1 MLKLPAFSFVIP
13 PVAGSVL
20 GRLPAYPGSLLLTA
34 GLNFVLASRL
44 APDVLQMLH
53 GRRLRI
59 HVRDAQS
66 SFDFSWDGRRFV
78 PGRQWDADSIDL
90 TISAS
95 ALDFVRLAQ
104 RQQDPD
110 TLFFDR
116 RLSMEGDTEL
126 GLVVKNTLDA
136 LELPLADLQ
145 RWMPAAVWARLAAKA
160 QRLGLPM
167 PAAMPFNLRSKDAP

>member
-1 MLKLPAFSFVIP
+1 V
-13 PVAGSVL
+13 GSLL
-20 GRLPAYPGSLLLTA
+20 GRLPTYPGALLLTTA
-34 GLNFVLASRL
+34 LNWVLAPRL
-44 APDVLQMLH
+44 PADVLQLLR
-53 GRRLRI
+53 GRKLRI

-66 SFDFSWDGRRFV
+66 HFDFSWNGRRFA
-78 PGRQWDADSIDL
+78 PGQWNAATAIDL
-90 TISAS
+90 TVSAS
-95 ALDFVRLAQ
+95 AFDFARLAQ

-145 RWMPAAVWARLAAKA
+145 RWMPAAVWSRLAAKA
-160 QRLGLPM
+160 QQLGLPM
-167 PAAMPFNLRSKDAP
+167 PALAHGKDAP